1 MARIIYVSL
10 HTSPL
15 DAPGSKD
22 AGGMNVVE
30 VHNARA
36 LAERGYQVEIVTR
49 RDNTTL
55 PDVIEIA
62 PGVTVRQLTAG
73 PAEPLAKSAQEA
85 YIAEFSAALAQ
96 LEPAELIHSQHWMS
110 GVAALPVAKQ
120 WGVPHVQSFHS
131 VAALPGAPL
140 SDGEP
145 PESAGRNAGERLIA
159 AQSDLIVAVSQYEAD
174 TIISRCGADPA
185 KVVIVNP
192 GVDLDFFRPRAA
204 AGAASATAAGTSAA
218 AEPEAEPAA
227 APTEEREAEPRHEC
241 GSGDYLLFAGRLQPL
256 KGPQLAL
263 AALAA
268 VPCEMRPYLVITGDV
283 SKDFAHYLD
292 ELKQLAS
299 DLGISDRVR
308 WCGSQSRDNLA
319 TLMRDA
325 KIMLVPS
332 YSETFGLVALEA
344 NASGVPVIAAAA
356 GGLCEAIADG
366 ETGIIMADRDPV
378 AWAQAITLL
387 LADDTRRVALGAAG
401 RERATQ
407 YSWQHAAAGLDKHYR
422 EILGQPLPEP
432 PLTTSQP
439 QPQLA
444 ARQVANTAGNRSSQ
458 PAADSAAMLP
468 EPFAFGDR
476 VLFLHAHPDD
486 ETLATG
492 ALITHLV
499 SAGVACQLLTATRG
513 EAGEIVPGALTTK
526 PAGRT
531 LEEYREAELAG
542 ALKELGI
549 TAHAYLG
556 TAPAR
561 AEGAAARRY
570 RDSGMRWI
578 NPGVAGPA
586 ADAPADSLTSSDF
599 AAALADVLA
608 LITAWQPTKLISYNP
623 QGGYGHPDHVRMHQL
638 TAAASAVSR
647 IPAYQIEHSQDAATH
662 WYELEHTRDTVA
674 RALGH
679 HVTQLTVTGNLIT
692 HSGGQQE
699 EITTAIG
706 LSPLAPAESGE
717 K

>member
-204 AGAASATAAGTSAA
+204 AGVVAAGAATAGAATADAVAAGTAA
-218 AEPEAEPAA
+218 EEPEAEPAA
-227 APTEEREAEPRHEC
+227 APTGEREVEPRHEC

-268 VPCEMRPYLVITGDV
+268 VPCEIRPYLVITGDV

-319 TLMRDA
+319 TLMRDS

-356 GGLCEAIADG
+356 GGLQEAIADG
-366 ETGIIMADRDPV
+366 ETGIIMADRDP
-378 AWAQAITLL
+378 ANWAQAITALL
-387 LADDTRRVALGAAG
+387 TDDARRAALGAAG
-401 RERATQ
+401 RERAAHYT
-407 YSWQHAAAGLDKHYR
+407 WQHAAAGLDRHYR

-432 PLTTSQP
+432 FVP
-439 QPQLA
+439 
-444 ARQVANTAGNRSSQ
+444 
-458 PAADSAAMLP
+458 
-468 EPFAFGDR
+468 GDR

-499 SAGVACQLLTATRG
+499 STGVACQLLTATRG
-513 EAGEIVPGALTTK
+513 EAGEIVPGALENK

-561 AEGAAARRY
+561 AQGAAARRY

-578 NPGVAGPA
+578 SPGVAGPA

-599 AAALADVLA
+599 AVALTDVLA

-623 QGGYGHPDHVRMHQL
+623 QGGYGHPDHVRMHEL
-638 TAAASAVSR
+638 TAAASAASR

-679 HVTQLTVTGNLIT
+679 HATQLTVTGNLIT

-699 EITTAIG
+699 EIITAIG
-706 LSPLAPAESGE
+706 LSPLAPAESGD